1 MQQLCVQLHCTLYT
15 VLNYIVHCTTFF
27 IVFMIYLS
35 GSSVDISCSPITT
48 EMLPSFSHCHE
59 KTGEIYNKTSNTWHW
74 MMKDPGHFLWPNSDG
89 HGLWTMESGLCC
101 VMKQCAAV
109 TTQLSAIKVPAHPPW
124 YRQGGIFVAGSL
136 SQKRKKERNKQT
148 NKQTNKVEMFSASVS
163 PL

>member
-1 MQQLCVQLHCTLYT
+1 MQLLCVQLHSTLYT
-15 VLNYIVHCTTFF
+15 AQLF
-27 IVFMIYLS
+27 IVSYDLPFRVIGWY
-35 GSSVDISCSPITT
+35 I
-48 EMLPSFSHCHE
+48 MLANYNWDVTLVQPLPW
-59 KTGEIYNKTSNTWHW
+59 KIGEIYKKTSNTWHW

-109 TTQLSAIKVPAHPPW
+109 TTQLSAINVPAHPPW

-136 SQKRKKERNKQT
+136 SQKRKKERKKQT